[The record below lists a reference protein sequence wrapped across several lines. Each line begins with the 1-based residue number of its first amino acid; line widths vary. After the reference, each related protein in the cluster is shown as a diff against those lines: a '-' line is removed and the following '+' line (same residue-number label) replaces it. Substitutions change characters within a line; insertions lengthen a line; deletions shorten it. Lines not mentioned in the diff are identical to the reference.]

1 MPLPLAVDCLSAEM
15 AWLGGGVLGID
26 VVITTGIVLA
36 WLAKSSCTAI
46 AYRGRSQKKCLKAL
60 AAEFKIL
67 WLLSFPHS
75 LQLAF
80 PPTPLP
86 SC

>member
-1 MPLPLAVDCLSAEM
+1 MPPPLAVDCVSTEV
-15 AWLGGGVLGID
+15 AWIGGGVLGIY
-26 VVITTGIVLA
+26 VVIATGIVLA
-36 WLAKSSCTAI
+36 GLAKSSCIAI

-60 AAEFKIL
+60 AAEFKTL
-67 WLLSFPHS
+67 WLLSFPYS

-80 PPTPLP
+80 PAPLS